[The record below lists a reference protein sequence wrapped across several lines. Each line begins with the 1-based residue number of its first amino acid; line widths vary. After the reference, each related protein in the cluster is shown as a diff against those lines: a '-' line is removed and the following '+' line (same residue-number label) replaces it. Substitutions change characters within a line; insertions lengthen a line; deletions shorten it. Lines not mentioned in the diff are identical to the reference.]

1 MVNPIGKILGLFKA
15 GESGAG
21 GQFQPLDKIDAYVW
35 KMNQCRLVY
44 GVAFA
49 NMVGDLVANYDAVI
63 IDILYDGVCQK
74 DTHLKDP
81 MIFVTN
87 YPGEKQAWFA
97 YFTPPS
103 YSQYLAPGVHTV
115 KIQIAPRKLCQILR
129 GRDFSTEAGG
139 VTAEFQFTVTGDG
152 SNTFSG

>member
-15 GESGAG
+15 GASGAG
-21 GQFQPLDKIDAYVW
+21 GQFEPLDKIDSYIW
-35 KMNQCRLVY
+35 KMNQNRLVY
-44 GVAFA
+44 GIKFFD
-49 NMVGDLVANYDAVI
+49 MTGEFVANYDAVI
-63 IDILYDGVCQK
+63 IDVVYDGVCQK

-87 YPGEKQAWFA
+87 YPGEKATWFA

-103 YSQYLAPGVHTV
+103 YLRFSEAGWHKVEI
-115 KIQIAPRKLCQILR
+115 KIAPRKLAQFMR
-129 GRDFSTEAGG
+129 GRDFSEAAGG
-139 VTAEFQFTVTGDG
+139 VTAEFRFEVTGDG

>member
-1 MVNPIGKILGLFKA
+1 MVNAIGKILGLFKA

-44 GVAFA
+44 GIKFA
-49 NMVGDLVANYDAVI
+49 DMVGDLIENYDAVI
-63 IDILYDGVCQK
+63 IDCIYDGVCVK
-74 DTHLKDP
+74 DPHAKDP

-87 YPGEKQAWFA
+87 YPGERAAWFA

-103 YSQYLAPGVHTV
+103 YLRFSEAGIHKVEI
-115 KIQIAPRKLCQILR
+115 KIAPRKLLQYLR
-129 GRDFSTEAGG
+129 GRDFSAAAGG
-139 VTAEFQFTVTGDG
+139 VTGEFQFEVTGTG
-152 SNTFSG
+152 EN